1 MDWKIPLAAPDLD
14 DGDIEAVTDVVRSG
28 WLTMGPRVA
37 EFERL
42 WCEKTGVKYARAVS
56 SGTAALHLAF
66 LALGLG
72 PGDEVICPALSYVAT
87 ANAARYVGAEITF
100 ADAISAHDLTIDPDD
115 VEAKITAKTR
125 AIIVMHF
132 GGYMCH
138 MDRIQAIARKH
149 DLYIV
154 EDAAHAPLAVWKN
167 ADGTARMAG
176 AIGDCGA
183 FSFYGNK
190 NMTTGEGGMVT
201 TNSGE
206 LADKIKLLR
215 SHGMTSATYDRHR
228 GQSAG
233 YDVIATGYNYR
244 MDDIRA
250 ALGIN
255 QLKKL
260 EENTNRRRL
269 ITAWYR
275 EALGGNSNII
285 IPFADRDL
293 NDSACHLM
301 VIVTQN
307 DPQAIRER
315 LTEAGI
321 QTSQH
326 YTLIPDFKDFDGASF
341 KPKDRLLN
349 NSMTLPLYPQM
360 TKEQVNAIAG
370 IINEIPHL

>member
-1 MDWKIPLAAPDLD
+1 MDWKITLAEPDLD
-14 DGDIEAVTDVVRSG
+14 DSDAQAVADVVRSG

-42 WCEKTGVKYARAVS
+42 WCDLTKASYARAVS

-87 ANAARYVGAEITF
+87 ANAARYVGARVVF
-100 ADAISAHDLTIDPDD
+100 ADAVSARDLTVDPDD
-115 VEAKITAKTR
+115 IKIKITPKTR

-132 GGYMCH
+132 GGFMCH
-138 MDRIQAIARKH
+138 MDRIMELAHTRNLFVI
-149 DLYIV
+149 
-154 EDAAHAPLAVWKN
+154 EDAAHAPLAVWNDK
-167 ADGTARMAG
+167 AGGVKMAG

-201 TNSGE
+201 THSEE
-206 LADKIKLLR
+206 LAERVKLLR
-215 SHGMTSATYDRHR
+215 SHGMTSTTYDRHR
-228 GQSAG
+228 GQKSS
-233 YDVIATGYNYR
+233 YDVVTTGYNYR

-260 EENTNRRRL
+260 TFNTQKRRQ

-275 EALGGNSNII
+275 EMLADNENII

-293 NDSACHLM
+293 NLSACHLM
-301 VIVTQN
+301 VIISKN
-307 DPQAIRER
+307 GPDIIRQK
-315 LTEAGI
+315 LTDNGI

-326 YTLIPDFKDFDGASF
+326 YTFIPDFKDFGGASF
-341 KPKDRLLN
+341 SPRDKLIA
-349 NSMTLPLYPQM
+349 NSLTLPLHPKM
-360 TKEQVNAIAG
+360 TREQVIFITN
-370 IINEIPHL
+370 IINEA